1 MANSVTRTQCSALPK
16 GWIREE
22 VPRLSNNI
30 HGAAGKVDVF
40 YLSPSGVKI
49 RSKQELTKALGDHYD
64 MSAFDYMTGKINPL
78 LLRTKPTANTEGN
91 KRKSTPNG
99 NRYPKL
105 INVSMKLLCPNFLR
119 FPFIRSFKP
128 F

>member
-49 RSKQELTKALGDHYD
+49 RQVRRRN
-64 MSAFDYMTGKINPL
+64 FL
-78 LLRTKPTANTEGN
+78 LLKWLDVDVRVFIVGSE
-91 KRKSTPNG
+91 KSIQ
-99 NRYPKL
+99 Y
-105 INVSMKLLCPNFLR
+105 
-119 FPFIRSFKP
+119 
-128 F
+128 